1 MHELTIASEL
11 LHQTLSAVRSHAD
24 QLSGQA
30 GDPCIEEVEVEI
42 GLLRL
47 VVPEALEMAWQVV
60 CEGTA
65 AEGARLSISETRPA
79 ARCRLCGRAFEPT
92 IDDYLCPGCKK
103 ADVEICGGNDI
114 VLRAVTYRGDE
125 G

>member
-11 LHQTLSAVRSHAD
+11 LDQTLSAARSHAD
-24 QLSGQA
+24 RLSGKA
-30 GDPCIEEVEVEI
+30 DDLCIEEVEVEI

-65 AEGARLSISETRPA
+65 AEGARLCITETRPA
-79 ARCRLCGRAFEPT
+79 ARCRLCGRTYEPT
-92 IDDYLCPGCKK
+92 IDDYLCPGCNK
-103 ADVEICGGNDI
+103 ADMEICGGNDI
-114 VLRAVTYRGDE
+114 VLKAVTCRGDE